1 MATASHAHRRSD
13 PADVRVRRAYG
24 HGRDSL
30 AAGTAVLQEAGLR
43 VAVATS
49 LGWAMAY
56 VARHALEKML
66 YGVAAEDPRTFVG
79 ASVLVAAGGC
89 AAALHPALRASR
101 IDPMAALRSE

>member
-1 MATASHAHRRSD
+1 
-13 PADVRVRRAYG
+13 
-24 HGRDSL
+24 
-30 AAGTAVLQEAGLR
+30 

-56 VARHALEKML
+56 VARHALEML

-79 ASVLVAAGGC
+79 ASLLVAAVGC
-89 AAALHPALRASR
+89 AAALHPALRASK